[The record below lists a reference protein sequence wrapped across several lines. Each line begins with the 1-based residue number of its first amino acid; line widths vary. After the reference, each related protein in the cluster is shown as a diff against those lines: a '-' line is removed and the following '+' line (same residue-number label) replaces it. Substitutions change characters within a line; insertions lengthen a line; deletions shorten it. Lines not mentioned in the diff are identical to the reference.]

1 MVSAIKKNGTL
12 IAYIVTEKKF
22 NERGNLAM
30 KDAFLFLSQGS
41 GPSTG
46 YPLLGE
52 DTIGS
57 DPENTICLVDETVS
71 PNHARVTFQEGAWTV
86 EDLGSESGIIFKG
99 KRVNKIVLSNEDIFQ
114 IGTFTLRF
122 TEADI
127 PEARDQF
134 FETITIL

>member
-1 MVSAIKKNGTL
+1 MALLLL
-12 IAYIVTEKKF
+12 IVLPREKDK
-22 NERGNLAM
+22 ERGNLAM

-57 DPENTICLVDETVS
+57 DPENTICLADETVS
-71 PNHARVTFQEGAWTV
+71 PHHARVTFQEGAWTV
-86 EDLGSESGIIFKG
+86 EDLGSDGGIIFKG
-99 KRVNKIVLSNEDIFQ
+99 KRVNKVALSNEDTFQ
-114 IGTFTLRF
+114 IGSFTFRF

-134 FETITIL
+134 FETVTIL

>member
-1 MVSAIKKNGTL
+1 MALLLLIVSMREKN
-12 IAYIVTEKKF
+12 
-22 NERGNLAM
+22 NQSGNLAM
-30 KDAFLFLSQGS
+30 KDAFLFLSQGP

-57 DPENTICLVDETVS
+57 DPENTICLADETVS
-71 PNHARVTFQEGAWTV
+71 PDHARVTFQEGAWTV
-86 EDLGSESGIIFKG
+86 EDLGSS
-99 KRVNKIVLSNEDIFQ
+99 NKIVLSNEDTFE
-114 IGTFTLRF
+114 IGSFTFRF

-134 FETITIL
+134 FETVTIL

>member
-1 MVSAIKKNGTL
+1 MALLLLKVLPRVKH
-12 IAYIVTEKKF
+12 

-30 KDAFLFLSQGS
+30 KDAFLFLSQGA

-52 DTIGS
+52 ETIGS
-57 DPENTICLVDETVS
+57 DPENTICITDESVS
-71 PNHARVTFQEGAWTV
+71 PNHAKVSFQEGAWTV
-86 EDLGSESGIIFKG
+86 EDLGSNSGIIFKG
-99 KRVNKIVLSNEDIFQ
+99 KRVNKVVLSNEDTFQ
-114 IGTFTLRF
+114 IGSFTFRF

-134 FETITIL
+134 FETVTIL

>member
-1 MVSAIKKNGTL
+1 
-12 IAYIVTEKKF
+12 
-22 NERGNLAM
+22 M
-30 KDAFLFLSQGS
+30 KDAFLFLSQGP

-52 DTIGS
+52 ETIGS
-57 DPENTICLVDETVS
+57 DPENTICLADETVS

-86 EDLGSESGIIFKG
+86 EDLGSDGGIMFKG
-99 KRVNKIVLSNEDIFQ
+99 KRVNKVVLSNEDTFE
-114 IGTFTLRF
+114 IGSFTFLF

-134 FETITIL
+134 FETVTIL

>member
-1 MVSAIKKNGTL
+1 ML
-12 IAYIVTEKKF
+12 IILPREKD

-57 DPENTICLVDETVS
+57 DPENTICLDDETVS
-71 PNHARVTFQEGAWTV
+71 PNHARVTYQEGAWTV
-86 EDLGSESGIIFKG
+86 EDLGSDSGIIFKG
-99 KRVNKIVLSNEDIFQ
+99 KRVNKVVLSHEDTFQ
-114 IGTFTLRF
+114 IGSFTFRF

-134 FETITIL
+134 FETVTIL

>member
-1 MVSAIKKNGTL
+1 MALLLLTNLRREKN
-12 IAYIVTEKKF
+12 
-22 NERGNLAM
+22 NQSGNLVM

-57 DPENTICLVDETVS
+57 DPENTICLADETVS

-86 EDLGSESGIIFKG
+86 EDLGSSTGIITK
-99 KRVNKIVLSNEDIFQ
+99 
-114 IGTFTLRF
+114 
-122 TEADI
+122 
-127 PEARDQF
+127 
-134 FETITIL
+134 

>member
-1 MVSAIKKNGTL
+1 
-12 IAYIVTEKKF
+12 
-22 NERGNLAM
+22 M

-57 DPENTICLVDETVS
+57 DPENTICLADETVS
-71 PNHARVTFQEGAWTV
+71 PHHARVTFQEGSWTV
-86 EDLGSESGIIFKG
+86 EDLGSENGIIFKG
-99 KRVNKIVLSNEDIFQ
+99 KRVNRIVLANEDTFQ
-114 IGTFTLRF
+114 IGTFTFRF